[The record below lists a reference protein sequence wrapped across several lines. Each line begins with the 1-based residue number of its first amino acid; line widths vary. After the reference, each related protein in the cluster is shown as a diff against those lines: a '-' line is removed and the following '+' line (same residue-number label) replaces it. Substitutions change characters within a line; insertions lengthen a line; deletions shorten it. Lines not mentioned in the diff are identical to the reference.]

1 MALTVVKTS
10 ALSGNI
16 NLTSQVTGTLPTGN
30 GGTGATSF
38 APGKV
43 LQVVRS
49 TLGSTTYTT
58 SSSFTTF
65 FDGAITPSNSNNYIY
80 ALLTYGVDLYGGG
93 STTEPQGNIR
103 IVEGSSN
110 TKSDIPIRT
119 TNPGSSNYEREGGAI
134 SGYWQAGSTSALDIN
149 VNVNCD
155 GGRVG
160 LWGDSGHTN
169 ATALTLFEIEA

>member
-1 MALTVVKTS
+1 MAQTFL
-10 ALSGNI
+10 
-16 NLTSQVTGTLPTGN
+16 NLAQGVTGTLPNANFSG
-30 GGTGATSF
+30 
-38 APGKV
+38 GKV

-58 SSSFTTF
+58 SSSYTTF

-80 ALLTYGVDLYGGG
+80 ALLTYGLDLYGGG

-110 TKSDIPIRT
+110 TKSEIPLRT

-134 SGYWQAGSTSALDIN
+134 SGYWQAGGTSALDIN
-149 VNVNCD
+149 VNVNCT

-160 LWGDSGHTN
+160 LWGDSAHTN